1 MAGARISVEFDL
13 APFLR
18 AADAIEGVADN
29 NVEILQAEIGELLM
43 QSHRRR
49 FIDQKAPDG
58 TPWAPLSPAYKAK
71 KKQNAD
77 RVLVLHGLLAGTLRY
92 QVGVEGL
99 LFGTDRVYGAVH
111 QFGAKKGQFGQ
122 GTYTTRKG
130 SFPIPWGNIPAR
142 PYLGVS
148 EEDKVEIA
156 ELIKDRLAAALAG

>member
-49 FIDQKAPDG
+49 FVDQKAPDG
-58 TPWAPLSPAYKAK
+58 TPWAKLSPAYKAR

-77 RVLVLHGLLAGTLRY
+77 RILVLHGLLAGTLRY

-99 LFGTDRVYGAVH
+99 LFGTDRVYGAAMH
-111 QFGAKKGQFGQ
+111 FGAK
-122 GTYTTRKG
+122 RG
-130 SFPIPWGNIPAR
+130 SFGTSKSGRPLPWGDIPAR
-142 PYLGVS
+142 PVIGVS
-148 EEDKVEIA
+148 EEDGADITDLVM
-156 ELIKDRLAAALAG
+156 DRLQSAMQG